1 MKSKILTAINLD
13 NVSINADKTN
23 MDSNVNDRSNYNDD
37 YDDDDRIY

>member
-1 MKSKILTAINLD
+1 MKSKILTTINLD
-13 NVSINADKTN
+13 NVSINADKPN